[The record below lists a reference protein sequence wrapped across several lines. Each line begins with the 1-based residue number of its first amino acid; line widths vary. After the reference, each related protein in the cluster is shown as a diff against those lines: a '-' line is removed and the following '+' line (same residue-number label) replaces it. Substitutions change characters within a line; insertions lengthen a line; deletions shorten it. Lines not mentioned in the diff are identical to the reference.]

1 MRVLVFL
8 YLLPLCYS
16 WPWDRLVGWVQSA
29 GASVT
34 FRCNGKPFTNARVTM
49 MDAEPLPGD
58 DDAIGGSVESDK
70 FGKAKVEG
78 SAREISQIEPYLFI
92 EHDCIGMPWRFCLFL
107 PPEFVNYGPKAK
119 KYWHIK
125 VELSDFDWM
134 FKKRCRFDIYPG
146 DPIPSR

>member
-16 WPWDRLVGWVQSA
+16 WPRLVGWVQSA

-34 FRCNGKPFTNARVTM
+34 LRCNGKPFHDATVWLR
-49 MDAEPLPGD
+49 DAEPGTPDND
-58 DDAIGGSVESDK
+58 DTIGGPVAPDK

-78 SAREISQIEPYLFI
+78 SAREISQIEPYLEI
-92 EHDCIGMPWRFCLFL
+92 EHMCLGMPWRFCLDLPSEFL
-107 PPEFVNYGPKAK
+107 NYGPKAK

-134 FKKRCRFDIYPG
+134 FKKRCRLDIYPY
-146 DPIPSR
+146 PIPSR